1 MSSDG
6 DSGAATAECPSLPWR
21 LLSSTTMVGV
31 SALCRGFLYGL
42 SHPEVNGLESFLE
55 VIESRKD
62 PAQRSRGLLTGRSY
76 MWTFG
81 IMANCVFCRIVSNH
95 TSVYVR

>member
-6 DSGAATAECPSLPWR
+6 DSGAATTAECPSLPWR
-21 LLSSTTMVGV
+21 LLSSTTMLGV

-55 VIESRKD
+55 IIESRKD
-62 PAQRSRGLLTGRSY
+62 PAQRSRGLLTGRSS
-76 MWTFG
+76 MRTTFG
-81 IMANCVFCRIVSNH
+81 IMAN
-95 TSVYVR
+95 